1 MFGKSKNSYSSEQ
14 SFYQKLRNSYI
25 VIAVAYVVFGLGLLM
40 KPAASTTIICYAVG
54 SLCIIYAA
62 ATLIKYFTEG
72 IAHYYFEVNFI
83 LSVILGIFGLV
94 AVIRPSVIISILPTI
109 VGIILVVSGVVKLQ
123 DSLSLKKYGYD
134 RWKTVLLFAVVSVV
148 LGIVILLN
156 PFGTG
161 LLFIRMVGL
170 FFVIDGI
177 LSISSGIMMRGNHR
191 Y

>member
-1 MFGKSKNSYSSEQ
+1 MFGKSRDNYHPED

-25 VIAVAYVVFGLGLLM
+25 AIAVAYVVFGLGLLL
-40 KPAASTTIICYAVG
+40 KPEASTTLICYAVG

-62 ATLIKYFTEG
+62 ATLIKYFTDSVQR
-72 IAHYYFEVNFI
+72 YYIEPNFI
-83 LSVILGIFGLV
+83 LPVILGVFGLV
-94 AVIRPSVIISILPTI
+94 TVIRPAIIISILPFI

-123 DSLSLKKYGYD
+123 DCLSLKKFGYA
-134 RWKTVLLFAVVSVV
+134 RWQVV
-148 LGIVILLN
+148 LAFALISVAFGVVILLN

-170 FFVIDGI
+170 FFVVDGI
-177 LSISSGIMMRGNHR
+177 LSISSSILMRGSRR